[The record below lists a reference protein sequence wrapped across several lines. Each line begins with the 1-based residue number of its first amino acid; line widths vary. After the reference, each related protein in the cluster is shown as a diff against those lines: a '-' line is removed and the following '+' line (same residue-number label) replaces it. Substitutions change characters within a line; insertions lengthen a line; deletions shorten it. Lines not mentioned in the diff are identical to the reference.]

1 MKLVLASASPRRCEI
16 LKNAGYEFEICPAQI
31 DETVDEKLSPSELVC
46 TLSQNKA
53 KAVFESLENKK
64 DVAVLGSD
72 TIVVLD
78 GKVLG
83 KPKDEEEAICM
94 LSGLSGKKHKV
105 YTGVCIVTESQTNSF
120 FDCTTVEFFELTPER
135 IKAYVKTREPM
146 DKAGAYGIQGKGCV
160 LVKSINGDFFSVM
173 GLPIAKTSKALKKV
187 GVKGVIY

>member
-94 LSGLSGKKHKV
+94 LSSLSGKKHKV
-105 YTGVCIVTESQTNSF
+105 YTGVCIVTASQTNSF
-120 FDCTTVEFFELTPER
+120 FDCTTVEFFELTPEQ